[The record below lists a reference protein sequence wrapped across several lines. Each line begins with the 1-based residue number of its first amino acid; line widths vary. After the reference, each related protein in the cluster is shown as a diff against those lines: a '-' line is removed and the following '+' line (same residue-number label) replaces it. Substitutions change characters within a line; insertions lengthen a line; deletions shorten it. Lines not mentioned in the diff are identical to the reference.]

1 MTSAISEISDDAS
14 LADCLG
20 ELNRCIRWERHHQ
33 NEYDDWVQ
41 ENPAG
46 NARMLAI
53 VAYWRGR
60 RARLE
65 ARLAELDELLRS

>member
-1 MTSAISEISDDAS
+1 MTSAISDEAS
-14 LADCLG
+14 LADCLD

-33 NEYDDWVQ
+33 NEYDEWVQ

-46 NARMLAI
+46 NTRILAI
-53 VAYWRGR
+53 VAYWRER

-65 ARLAELDELLRS
+65 ARLTELNELHRS